1 MKKLTTILIIALAAA
16 SGAMAKTAKEEI
28 AENIRLAGNQY
39 YAYPAPDSTHYTKAP
54 KGYKPFYISTYQ
66 RHGSRFLI
74 GKNDYI
80 KPQAVL
86 HKADSLG
93 ILTEKGKFA
102 LMVTDSVAA
111 MAEERY
117 GELTSL
123 GFRQHAD
130 VARRMYRNF
139 PEVFKGKK
147 HIDARSTTVI
157 RCILSM
163 MSECYTL
170 KGLNPELGI
179 FTDASAAD
187 LYYLN
192 NGASKQA
199 SPLHKLE
206 SSKEFREG
214 LEKAKDELIKPQR
227 LIDELFT
234 EYNDSIMPLGKRKFF
249 TMLYEIAISMQNI
262 ETQLDLLP
270 LFTLDECYN
279 QWQYSNYFWY
289 NNCGFSPLTKMA
301 KPYAHEALLRNIMD
315 TADTII
321 ANGGDAATLRFGHDG
336 ILLPLAALMHLDNC
350 AYVAKDMDD
359 LAENWRSYTMF
370 PMACNIQIIFFK
382 TKKASDPVLVKIM
395 LNEKESKLP
404 IEAINGVY
412 YEWDKV
418 KTYWTD
424 TVLAAKPHIG
434 ELE

>member
-1 MKKLTTILIIALAAA
+1 MKKLAIILILAVAAA

-28 AENIRLAGNQY
+28 DEHIELAGNQY
-39 YAYPAPDSTHYTKAP
+39 YAYPTPDTTHYTKAP

-66 RHGSRFLI
+66 RHGSRFLL
-74 GKNDYI
+74 GKKDYT
-80 KPQAVL
+80 KPQEVL

-93 ILTEKGKFA
+93 TLTEKGRLVMQVVDTLECIA
-102 LMVTDSVAA
+102 RN
-111 MAEERY
+111 RY
-117 GELTSL
+117 GELTPL

-130 VARRMYRNF
+130 VARRMYHNF
-139 PEVFKGKK
+139 PEVFKGRKR
-147 HIDARSTTVI
+147 IDARSTNVI
-157 RCILSM
+157 RCVLSM

-170 KGLNPELGI
+170 KGCNPQLEI
-179 FTDASAAD
+179 HSDASVAD
-187 LYYLN
+187 LYYMN
-192 NGASKQA
+192 NGASSKPN
-199 SPLHKLE
+199 PLHKLE
-206 SSKEFREG
+206 SGKEFKEA
-214 LEKAKDELIKPQR
+214 LEKAKTELIKPDR
-227 LIDELFT
+227 IIGELFT
-234 EYNDSIMPLGKRKFF
+234 EYDENVMPLAKRRFYS
-249 TMLYEIAISMQNI
+249 MLYELAISMQN
-262 ETQLDLLP
+262 LDFHEELLP

-279 QWQYSNYFWY
+279 SWLYSNYFWY
-289 NNCGFSPLTKMA
+289 NNCGFSPVTKYA

-359 LAENWRSYTMF
+359 LAEHWRSYTMF

-404 IEAINGVY
+404 IDAINGVY

-418 KTYWTD
+418 KAYWTD
-424 TVLAAKPHIG
+424 TVLAAKPKF
-434 ELE
+434 E